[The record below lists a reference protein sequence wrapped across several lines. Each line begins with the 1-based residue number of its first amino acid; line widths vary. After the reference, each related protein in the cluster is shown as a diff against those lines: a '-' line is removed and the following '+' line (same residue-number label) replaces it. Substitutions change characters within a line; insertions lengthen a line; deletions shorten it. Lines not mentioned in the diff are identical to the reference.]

1 MLKNKLLITIMLL
14 FGGAVFCSSAAD
26 KSVIA
31 FFDFKNVMNG
41 KSNAGAAFSLLLFA
55 DLSVYDDIKM
65 VEREELNKIMKERQL
80 KRSGLVKKSYLE
92 IAALINADYIV
103 TGRIF
108 KEEDE
113 IIINLKL
120 TRCSDGKIFGKS
132 FFTEI
137 SAKKNYL
144 EKVAAKAA
152 AFIAKSKSLNSKQQK
167 K

>member
-1 MLKNKLLITIMLL
+1 MQKKKLLITLILL
-14 FGGAVFCSSAAD
+14 ITGSFCTFAAN

-31 FFDFKNVMNG
+31 VFDFKNVMNG
-41 KSNAGAAFSLLLFA
+41 KSNTGAAFSLLLFA
-55 DLSVYDDIKM
+55 ELSVYDDIKM
-65 VEREELNKIMKERQL
+65 VEREELNKIMKERKL
-80 KRSGLVKKSYLE
+80 KRSGLVKNNYME

-132 FFTEI
+132 FFIEI
-137 SAKKNYL
+137 SDKKNYL

-152 AFIAKSKSLNSKQQK
+152 AFVDQSKLLKTK
-167 K
+167 